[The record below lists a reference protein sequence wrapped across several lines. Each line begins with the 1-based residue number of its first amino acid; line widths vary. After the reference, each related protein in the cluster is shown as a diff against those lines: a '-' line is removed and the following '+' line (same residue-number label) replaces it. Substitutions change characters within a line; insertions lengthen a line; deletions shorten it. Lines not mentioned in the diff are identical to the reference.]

1 MSKIKY
7 NGVTYTLPEHIDFV
21 RLCCTKRA
29 DLRWNLETSQALEL
43 NLR

>member
-1 MSKIKY
+1 MDDRY
-7 NGVTYTLPEHIDFV
+7 FV
-21 RLCCTKRA
+21 RNIPRVPGIYGLCCTKRA